1 MQATGNQEARARQRA
16 LNFRKRF
23 GCLGQA
29 RGLAAKA
36 AWKARGCMGQNVSSK
51 MSVFPLVFR
60 SSIYIIW
67 SRFPSAPRGQ
77 ISISF
82 ALHICQCFCGIEART
97 CAHVS
102 IGLDIV
108 HAHISCTE
116 IGTRSVCCTII
127 AFFPHIPAGIQGTV
141 SERQLS
147 LQEQYID
154 NFISSYIVVECS
166 WMAQRNGYHR
176 SLAVPSFLFR
186 CVASIPQS
194 SSIYALYWYMLVQ
207 LFRHFVAP
215 FGRATCW
222 PSALPE
228 PWGWRW
234 SERVRDYIFM
244 WFYYIILYA
253 RAIAYDSW

>member
-82 ALHICQCFCGIEART
+82 AYIFANAFVALMHARAHMSVSVWTLCTHIFLYGNRDPFCLLHNYC
-97 CAHVS
+97 
-102 IGLDIV
+102 
-108 HAHISCTE
+108 
-116 IGTRSVCCTII
+116 
-127 AFFPHIPAGIQGTV
+127 FFPHIPAGIQGTV

-154 NFISSYIVVECS
+154 NFISSYIVL
-166 WMAQRNGYHR
+166 N
-176 SLAVPSFLFR
+176 VPE
-186 CVASIPQS
+186 
-194 SSIYALYWYMLVQ
+194 
-207 LFRHFVAP
+207 
-215 FGRATCW
+215 W
-222 PSALPE
+222 PREWIS
-228 PWGWRW
+228 
-234 SERVRDYIFM
+234 
-244 WFYYIILYA
+244 
-253 RAIAYDSW
+253 